1 MAQGFVVVTLDDA
14 TGLPVEFWD
23 GTAFQTDL
31 DLADFIAT
39 KPEARYIAGSNQAVR
54 TDVDVV
60 IKAANV
66 DITLAP

>member
-1 MAQGFVVVTLDDA
+1 MAQGFVVVTLDEA
-14 TGLPVEFWD
+14 TGLPAEFWD
-23 GTAFQTDL
+23 GTAFQADL

-39 KPEARYIAGSNQAVR
+39 KPEARYIAGSNQAVK
-54 TDVDVV
+54 TNVDVV